1 MQNKI
6 RNVNKSIPIKTMIVK
21 KFEGYSI
28 RILLNGR
35 EQRKGSAISYK
46 EAKSLAA
53 KQEADITSFYL
64 SKMN

>member
-1 MQNKI
+1 
-6 RNVNKSIPIKTMIVK
+6 MIVK

-35 EQRKGSAISYK
+35 EQWKGSAISYK
-46 EAKSLAA
+46 EAKALAA
-53 KQEADITSFYL
+53 KQESEIASFYL